1 MKLGRLCSHLEKI
14 KLDPYLTQYTRINTK
29 MMKMTE
35 NKKLHEEKI
44 ESFYN
49 LEVRESF
56 LTIKSFQNPKAMK
69 DQ

>member
-1 MKLGRLCSHLEKI
+1 
-14 KLDPYLTQYTRINTK
+14 